1 MMRLFK
7 KRLEDTF
14 RIGKENGF
22 RKFFRNWLS
31 ADDFGIWHPR
41 RTDKNPRNASRTD
54 KQAAETVQSV
64 PRSEPGSTATESPG
78 NIDLYLLLKKR
89 SETAL
94 SDKTAE
100 DADARS
106 AADSASG
113 KAVQE

>member
-14 RIGKENGF
+14 RTGKENGF

-31 ADDFGIWHPR
+31 VDGAGICRPC
-41 RTDKNPRNASRTD
+41 RTDKNPRNAARAD
-54 KQAAETVQSV
+54 RQATKPVQSV
-64 PRSEPGSTATESPG
+64 PRAESGFIASESPK

-100 DADARS
+100 DVSD
-106 AADSASG
+106 SG
-113 KAVQE
+113 KSAQE